1 MPAFSSR
8 RIEQLQDNITRI
20 VDGMLDRIEANGPE
34 FDGMQDYG
42 AHLVVDALLDAMVN
56 MDQRRKAIFVAFHD
70 VIPGTTYVKP
80 GELWVAGIAGAPSIA
95 PWKKSGPL
103 SKSGA

>member
-1 MPAFSSR
+1 
-8 RIEQLQDNITRI
+8 
-20 VDGMLDRIEANGPE
+20 MLDRIEANGPE

-56 MDQRRKAIFVAFHD
+56 MDQRRKAIFVAFHED

-80 GELWVAGIAGAPSIA
+80 GEVVVAETAPRLRSHL
-95 PWKKSGPL
+95 KEEVRPL

>member
-1 MPAFSSR
+1 
-8 RIEQLQDNITRI
+8 
-20 VDGMLDRIEANGPE
+20 MLHRIEANGPE

-42 AHLVVDALLDAMVN
+42 AHLVVNALLDAMVN

-80 GELWVAGIAGAPSIA
+80 GSRGRRNCGAPSTA
-95 PWKKSGPL
+95 RWKKSGPL